1 MAGAGKDPTGA
12 APGTVYF
19 ELTPIGASVKGV
31 AIDAVTGTEVSIV
44 APAHAAQAD
53 LRRLALQKLKARLK
67 ADT

>member
-19 ELTPIGASVKGV
+19 ELTPIGASVKVV

-53 LRRLALQKLKARLK
+53 LRRLALQKLKARLR

>member
-19 ELTPIGASVKGV
+19 ELTPIGASVKVV

-44 APAHAAQAD
+44 APARAAQAD

>member
-19 ELTPIGASVKGV
+19 ELTPIGASVKVV